1 MKKFTALA
9 AIFGLML
16 IMTSCSKPGEVV
28 VTKYFQAMAH
38 NDMDTMSSMAVTP
51 KNLDYESYKIKSVS
65 EPEIVDFQLP
75 AMMEQMEVLKQ
86 ERQEL
91 LNTVRDM
98 QDEVD
103 ELEFEM
109 NETRRRSRK
118 AELQQQ
124 IEEKQAAMEAET
136 TKFRQLVAA
145 MGKLKNDIEFEQE
158 IVKLSTG
165 VRQSPEIYT
174 GKTTK
179 IPVTTHVVFKD
190 GSEEDYVFELVKYE
204 LNVEERVLPNRLIIL
219 NILTQA
225 EYDKMKAGE
234 PVDEAAP
241 AEDVAMEDVTEE
253 DPAFVEDE
261 PVDEQE

>member
-1 MKKFTALA
+1 MKKLAALA

-16 IMTSCSKPGEVV
+16 IMTSCSKPEEVL

-38 NDMDTMSSMAVTP
+38 NDSDSMSSMAITP
-51 KNLDYESYKIKSVS
+51 KNLDYESYKITSVG
-65 EPEIVDFQLP
+65 EPEVVDFQLP
-75 AMMEQMEVLKQ
+75 TMVEQMETLKTQ
-86 ERQEL
+86 RQDL

-118 AELQQQ
+118 AQLEQQ
-124 IEEKQAAMEAET
+124 IEEKKTAMEVET
-136 TKFRQLVAA
+136 EKFRQLVAQIS
-145 MGKLKNDIEFEQE
+145 KLKNDIEFEQE
-158 IVKLSTG
+158 MVKLSTG

-179 IPVTTHVVFKD
+179 TPVTTHVVFKD
-190 GSEEDYVFELVKYE
+190 GSEEDYVFELIKYE
-204 LNVEERVLPNRLIIL
+204 LNVEDRVLPNRLIIL

-225 EYDKMKAGE
+225 DYDKMKAGE
-234 PVDEAAP
+234 PLEEAAP
-241 AEDVAMEDVTEE
+241 AAETEEVVEE
-253 DPAFVEDE
+253 DPAMGEDE